1 MSKYIFSK
9 GVYNGIIRKT
19 SINKDGIYI
28 EVFAYGKNGQDA
40 GFACFLNI
48 TMDNI
53 LGLMD
58 TFACNWE
65 SIDGKYCCFK
75 VNKKGR
81 VTKIGHIMG
90 NGWFDLKSA
99 FKSYD
104 KNMKERRK

>member
-1 MSKYIFSK
+1 MSKHAFPK

-19 SINKDGIYI
+19 AINKDGIYI

-40 GFACFLNI
+40 GFACFLDM

-53 LGLMD
+53 LGLMN

-65 SIDGKYCCFK
+65 SINGKYCRFK

-81 VTKIGHIMG
+81 ATKIGHIMG
-90 NGWFDLKSA
+90 KEWFDFKSA
-99 FKSYD
+99 SKHYD
-104 KNMKERRK
+104 KT